1 MTEPKAFQVAT
12 IRAALKGL
20 GSSKTHRHFLV
31 ADEVGLG
38 KTVVAQGV
46 IREMMSQKRR
56 DENRPLVVLYVCSS
70 LAIAAQNRRKLLEV
84 LPKSEWPEALCTVDR
99 LTLVGTSS
107 APRHREL
114 HLYTLTPE
122 TSIPRSDGRT
132 RKGLQSERALI
143 FALLKHRFPKL
154 VHVLRQDAFRLKPI
168 PAADD
173 IVWRQWVHYYKRLI
187 QENATLRKEFYSA
200 VRQELGLRDGEW
212 LLRALEPFAT
222 NPPDLIGRLRSAL
235 AAANLSKLNP
245 DLVIFD
251 EFQRFRALVQEYE
264 DTAEDKPSRV
274 LQLLRGEEMA
284 DPPGLLLLSAT
295 PYKPYARRWE
305 EADGGAH
312 RTEFLQLVKFLYGND
327 AKADSK
333 RRDCEVA
340 FQMMETELR
349 LGRLESD
356 EFRDAKQQIE
366 ALLRPIMSRT
376 ERMAHPEG
384 SRTSS
389 VLSWEDDLRL
399 KGPDL
404 HGKDLQSYKCLAVS
418 FRDSDKSW
426 AVPYWDSIP
435 LPLQTLGPGYVAWKN
450 RQTSV
455 SPGPLE
461 LTTDDRKWFRR
472 PNEWPQPKM
481 RALERLIPPETLVLP
496 WIAPSLPWWSLGGRW
511 KKADLTTSRM
521 SGKLLLFSRF
531 RAVPPSVTAL
541 LSYGLECRFAGGGKV
556 DYESITQRRVLQPR
570 PNREALLAFFHPSPW
585 LVKVTEPLSSKSRTE
600 SGMRRELARQIR
612 SSLQEAGIQVKG
624 ESRRPVWKLLG
635 AIESRMGVWKAAL
648 RGWQDIARRT
658 RVEDSDGG
666 LIPLLR
672 RWDQEG
678 RLESVEQVSPAELE
692 KLAYHALSAP
702 GVVLGRALARHW
714 PEAVSSGFGSTLD
727 AAWSGLRTYLD
738 QPWFVKAL
746 GGGERHYPES
756 LQKAITEGNLESVL
770 DEHLWVTSRL
780 QGTAG
785 NSLASELKEVL
796 GLRSSVSLFHAADGK
811 DRFRLRCHAALP
823 FTEGRTVNQLPGDA
837 EEKPLRPD
845 ELRKAF
851 NSPFWPHVLATT
863 SIGQEGLDFHCWCKT
878 LAHWDLASDPVSH
891 EQRQGRIQRFAGIAV
906 RAAIA
911 GLLGNKV
918 LSPSEMT
925 TSPWVRL
932 AEIAENELADSS
944 GLKPWWILEGAETR
958 NVLFSV
964 PTSEQE
970 AKFRW
975 LQEQVLLYRL
985 AIGHPNQEDLLE
997 VLQRD
1002 HQISREQVRAASLE
1016 LSAYFGASTS
1026 DG

>member
-12 IRAALKGL
+12 IQAALKAL
-20 GSSKTHRHFLV
+20 RSSRTHRHFLV

-56 DENRPLVVLYVCSS
+56 DQKGPLVVFYVCSS

-84 LPKSEWPEALCTVDR
+84 LPKGEWTDALCTVDR
-99 LTLVGTSS
+99 LTLVGTTD
-107 APRHREL
+107 PPQHPDL

-122 TSIPRSDGRT
+122 TSIPRSEGRT
-132 RKGLQSERALI
+132 RKGHQSERALI
-143 FALLKHRFPKL
+143 FALLKQRFPKL
-154 VHVLRQDAFRLKPI
+154 LRVLRQDDFRLKPGTLS
-168 PAADD
+168 DD
-173 IVWRQWVHYYKRLI
+173 RVWREWVEYHKKI
-187 QENATLRKEFYSA
+187 VTDNSTLRREFYLA
-200 VRQELGLRDGEW
+200 IREELGLREGQW
-212 LLRALEPFAT
+212 VLRAFRQFAD
-222 NPPDLIGRLRSAL
+222 NPHELIGRLRSAL
-235 AAANLSKLNP
+235 AAANLSKLDP
-245 DLVIFD
+245 ELVIFD
-251 EFQRFRALVQEYE
+251 QFQRFRALIQDYE
-264 DTAEDKPSRV
+264 DQTEDKPSRV
-274 LQLLRGEEMA
+274 LQLLRGEEMV

-305 EADGGAH
+305 DSDGGAH
-312 RTEFLQLVKFLYGND
+312 RTEFLQLVKFLYGNG
-327 AKADSK
+327 AKADAK
-333 RRDCEVA
+333 RRECEAA
-340 FQMMETELR
+340 FKVMETELR
-349 LGRLESD
+349 LGRLESA

-366 ALLRPIMSRT
+366 ALLRPVMSRT

-384 SRTSS
+384 TRTSS
-389 VLSWEDDLRL
+389 VLSWEEDLRL
-399 KGPDL
+399 MGPDL
-404 HGKDLQSYKCLAVS
+404 HAKDLQSYKCLAES
-418 FRDSDKSW
+418 FRDSDKDW

-450 RQTSV
+450 RDTDV
-455 SPGPLE
+455 SSGPLE
-461 LTTDDRKWFRR
+461 LTRADRNAFRR

-481 RALERLIPPETLVLP
+481 RALERLIPPEMLALP
-496 WIAPSLPWWSLGGRW
+496 WIAPSLPWWTLGGHW
-511 KKADLTTSRM
+511 KPASTPTRM

-531 RAVPPSVTAL
+531 RAVPQSVAAL
-541 LSYGLECRFAGGGKV
+541 LGYGLECRFAGGSKI
-556 DYESITQRRVLQPR
+556 DYESMTQRRVLQPR
-570 PNREALLAFFHPSPW
+570 PQREALLAFFHPSPW
-585 LVKVTEPLSSKSRTE
+585 LVKVTEPLSANIRTE

-612 SSLQEAGIQVKG
+612 ISLQTAGIQIRG
-624 ESRRPVWKLLG
+624 ESRRPIWKLLG
-635 AIESRMGVWKAAL
+635 AIESRLGVWQAAL
-648 RGWQDIARRT
+648 RGWEGIARRT
-658 RVEDSDGG
+658 SSEDSDGV

-672 RWDQEG
+672 RWDQEA
-678 RLESVEQVSPAELE
+678 RSESIEQVSPDEIE
-692 KLAYHALSAP
+692 KLANHALSAP

-714 PEAVSSGFGSTLD
+714 PEAVSSGFESTLA

-756 LQKAITEGNLESVL
+756 IQKAIIDGNLESVL
-770 DEHLWVTSRL
+770 DEQLWVTARL

-785 NSLASELKEVL
+785 ESLASELKEVL
-796 GLRSSVSLFHAADGK
+796 RLRSSVFFIHSSDGK
-811 DRFRLRCHAALP
+811 DRFTLRCHAALP
-823 FTEGRTVNQLPGDA
+823 FTEGRAVNQLPGDA
-837 EEKPLRPD
+837 QEKPLRPD

-891 EQRQGRIQRFAGIAV
+891 EQRQGRIQRFGGIAV
-906 RAAIA
+906 RVAIA
-911 GLLGNKV
+911 GLLGSEV

-932 AEIAENELADSS
+932 AEIAEDTLADPS
-944 GLKPWWILEGAETR
+944 GLKPWWILQGAETQ

-985 AIGHPNQEDLLE
+985 ALGHPNQEDLLE
-997 VLQRD
+997 LLKRD
-1002 HQISREQVRAASLE
+1002 HQISSDQVRAASLE
-1016 LSAYFGASTS
+1016 LSAYFGAGTS

>member
-1 MTEPKAFQVAT
+1 MTEPKPFQVAT
-12 IRAALKGL
+12 IRAAVRALR
-20 GSSKTHRHFLV
+20 SSKAYRHFLV

-46 IREMMSQKRR
+46 IRELMSQKR
-56 DENRPLVVLYVCSS
+56 DENRPLVVFYVCSS
-70 LAIAAQNRRKLLEV
+70 LAIAAQNKRKLLEV
-84 LPKSEWPEALCTVDR
+84 LPELEWPDALCTVDR
-99 LTLVGTSS
+99 LTLVGTTN
-107 APRHREL
+107 APHHREL
-114 HLYTLTPE
+114 QLYTLTPE

-132 RKGLQSERALI
+132 RRGLQSERALI

-154 VHVLRQDAFRLKPI
+154 LRVLRQDDFRLKPG

-173 IVWRQWVHYYKRLI
+173 VVWREWVHYYKGLI

-200 VRQELGLRDGEW
+200 VREELGLREGEW
-212 LLRALEPFAT
+212 LLRALKTFADD
-222 NPPDLIGRLRSAL
+222 PHQLIGRLRSAL

-264 DTAEDKPSRV
+264 DTNEDKPSRV

-305 EADGGAH
+305 DVDGGAH
-312 RTEFLQLVKFLYGND
+312 RTEFLQLVKFLYGNGL
-327 AKADSK
+327 KAEPK
-333 RRDCEVA
+333 RRECEAA
-340 FQMMETELR
+340 FRVMENELR
-349 LGRLESD
+349 LGRLESN
-356 EFRDAKQQIE
+356 EFVSAKTQIE
-366 ALLRPIMSRT
+366 ALLRPVMSRT

-384 SRTSS
+384 TRTAS
-389 VLSWEDDLRL
+389 VLSWEEDLRL

-404 HGKDLQSYKCLAVS
+404 HAKDLQSYKCLAAS

-450 RQTSV
+450 RKTDV
-455 SPGPLE
+455 PLGLLE
-461 LTTDDRKWFRR
+461 LTKTDRNAFRR
-472 PNEWPQPKM
+472 PTEWPQPKM
-481 RALERLIPPETLVLP
+481 RALDRLMPPEVLALP

-511 KKADLTTSRM
+511 KADPATTRV

-531 RAVPPSVTAL
+531 RAVPQSVAAL
-541 LSYGLECRFAGGGKV
+541 LSYGLECRFGGGNNT
-556 DYESITQRRVLQPR
+556 DYELITKRRVLQPR
-570 PNREALLAFFHPSPW
+570 PKREALLAFFHPSPW
-585 LVKVTEPLSSKSRTE
+585 LVKVTEPLSAKIRTE

-612 SSLQEAGIQVKG
+612 SALQEAGIQIRG
-624 ESRRPVWKLLG
+624 ESKRPVWRLLG
-635 AIESRMGVWKAAL
+635 AIESRLGVWRPAL
-648 RGWQDIARRT
+648 RGWEELARRT
-658 RVEDSDGG
+658 RAEDSEGA

-672 RWDQEG
+672 RWDQEA
-678 RLESVEQVSPAELE
+678 RAESIGEVSSAEVD
-692 KLAYHALSAP
+692 KLAYHALAAP

-714 PEAVSSGFGSTLD
+714 PEAVSSTGFGRTLD
-727 AAWSGLRTYLD
+727 VAWSGLRTYLD

-756 LQKAITEGNLESVL
+756 LQKAIVDGNLESVL
-770 DEHLWVTSRL
+770 DEHLWLTSRL
-780 QGTAG
+780 QGLSG
-785 NSLASELKEVL
+785 PSLAAELRDVL
-796 GLRSSVSLFHAADGK
+796 RLRSSVFFVHSGDGS
-811 DRFRLRCHAALP
+811 DRFTLRCHAALP
-823 FTEGRTVNQLPGDA
+823 FTEARVVNQLPGEAA
-837 EEKPLRPD
+837 ERPLRPD

-891 EQRQGRIQRFAGIAV
+891 EQRQGRIQRYGGIAI
-906 RAAIA
+906 RLALAE
-911 GLLGNKV
+911 LLGSEL
-918 LSPSEMT
+918 LSAGEVT

-932 AEIAENELADSS
+932 ADIADKTLADQS
-944 GLKPWWILEGAETR
+944 GLKPWWILEGAETQ
-958 NVLFSV
+958 NVLFSL

-985 AIGHPNQEDLLE
+985 ALGHPNQEDLLE
-997 VLQRD
+997 VLRRNHEITGD
-1002 HQISREQVRAASLE
+1002 QVRAASLE
-1016 LSAYFGASTS
+1016 LSAYFGAGTS
-1026 DG
+1026 QA